1 MRSKK
6 QGNKVQAAK
15 QTQLA
20 SKPAPPKLVNII
32 TADSLKLR
40 DVTQHYGKLTLQ
52 TAMQATT
59 PTIRK
64 WAKMAEEGKGS
75 NEIIIQGIANLFI
88 GTSLYFGEAIP
99 QAAAESVVI
108 DMMQDYEL
116 GQLKLEDLVV
126 ITKELKE
133 KDINRSKLTPNIL
146 IKHIRSY
153 YNRRQQA
160 AILHSQNQSL
170 TQKNNDT
177 QDIATRIKGTIA
189 LPDAQG
195 KRVDRTRASVKK
207 FYK

>member
-1 MRSKK
+1 MKSKK
-6 QGNKVQAAK
+6 QG
-15 QTQLA
+15 
-20 SKPAPPKLVNII
+20 KPELVALI
-32 TADSLKLR
+32 TALGFKNRELSK
-40 DVTQHYGKLTLQ
+40 HYGKLTLH

-64 WAKMAEEGKGS
+64 LAKLAEEANKPDVVV
-75 NEIIIQGIANLFI
+75 QGVARMFI
-88 GTSLYFGEAIP
+88 GVSLYFGDAIP
-99 QAAAESVVI
+99 QAAAESIVI

-160 AILHSQNQSL
+160 AILQSQNQSL
-170 TQKNNDT
+170 THKNNDT
-177 QDIATRIKGTIA
+177 ADINTRIKGTIA

-207 FYK
+207 YYK